1 MGYRVKT
8 AVIAVGYDFKAIF
21 FNKENNDFLV
31 KNRMWGQLD

>member
-21 FNKENNDFLV
+21 FNKENNDF
-31 KNRMWGQLD
+31 W